1 MRQGNGNDGIVMN
14 DVDECAGI
22 HLRADYCAEHEWGI
36 KDIRREFGIDADKI
50 GIEKRRISNP
60 GNVYLVEFTKNTE
73 KCAFLTNA
81 LTYVDVISE
90 RSQGK
95 WEDFKNYVSDY
106 RWFDLK
112 RNELSQGVAGAWDS
126 KHFIVVVKGNENIDM
141 LKELYNA
148 FQKNDVAIFLGGGG
162 NGPFQNYGL
171 SIAIISQ
178 LPNEIIQDM
187 KNVDMHK
194 INLEKAADKTGI
206 AKKLKKAGLG
216 YYALSPEWNDPDNPS
231 EGVKFWLN
239 PTEQHKY
246 NHGWYTVDE
255 LKEWIKGKGPILK

>member
-22 HLRADYCAEHEWGI
+22 HLRADYCAEHEFGI
-36 KDIRREFGIDADKI
+36 KGLRISFGIDNTKI
-50 GIEKRRISNP
+50 GIEKRRISNS
-60 GNVYLVEFTKNTE
+60 GGVYLVEFTKKNE
-73 KCAFLTNA
+73 KCAFITNYRIYKNLSKCQMEGA
-81 LTYVDVISE
+81 DVKEYV
-90 RSQGK
+90 R
-95 WEDFKNYVSDY
+95 DY

-112 RNELSQGVAGAWDS
+112 DNPQSEGVAGAWDENN
-126 KHFIVVVKGNENIDM
+126 FICVVKGQENIDM